1 LNIETALTG
10 ASSFQVRYG
19 PEKLTTYDEQW
30 ANNLGLTH
38 AGTVE
43 VNGHF
48 VRLSDTRNSQPES
61 RRTFALADIANVGF
75 AEAENIVVLRTRDDG
90 REAYLWMAS
99 PADAHALLRLLPR
112 DTTPQFLEHL
122 RQHET
127 WRRNLGAIAP
137 RVRVTPAI
145 IALNVLVFVV
155 MALAGAGLTDVDP
168 RVHVE
173 FGSNYG
179 PFTWNGEPSRLLT
192 SAFIHFGVMHIAFN
206 MYALYNGGVLTEKL
220 FGNARFAVVYLLAAL
235 AGSVASS
242 WWDPSRNSAGASGA
256 VFGVFGA
263 LLAYIARFPR
273 AIPLDMLK
281 SVRSGAIMLCVYSL
295 AMGVLLPF
303 VDNAAHVGGLLG
315 GAASGYLLARPFEP
329 EARAVS
335 RPGQVAAVAIAVCV
349 ALALLSYRLWR

>member
-1 LNIETALTG
+1 MATA
-10 ASSFQVRYG
+10 
-19 PEKLTTYDEQW
+19 
-30 ANNLGLTH
+30 
-38 AGTVE
+38 
-43 VNGHF
+43 
-48 VRLSDTRNSQPES
+48 
-61 RRTFALADIANVGF
+61 
-75 AEAENIVVLRTRDDG
+75 
-90 REAYLWMAS
+90 
-99 PADAHALLRLLPR
+99 ADAQALLRLLPR
-112 DTTPQFLEHL
+112 TTTPQFLEHL
-122 RQHET
+122 RQHEQY
-127 WRRNLGAIAP
+127 RQNLRAIAP
-137 RVRVTPAI
+137 RVFVTPAI
-145 IALNVLVFVV
+145 IVLNLLVFLV

-179 PFTWNGEPSRLLT
+179 PLTWNGEPWRLLT

-335 RPGQVAAVAIAVCV
+335 RPGQVAAVAVAVCV